1 MNSPSRRALATA
13 ALLLSTAACSTPS
26 SQEEP
31 VPSTTEFSH
40 LTPAGIEQIKQT
52 GHARFDLRNR
62 ELTKAAAGMEG
73 QTMGPIIGGPDQP
86 MITLEFLGPDRTE
99 TVETNTIGFVS
110 TGPAEAPYDEIVF
123 FRPLDT
129 AQQANDELRE
139 GITRWG
145 FNAGKV
151 DLWEENSREE
161 SDYQQ
166 VVSSGIGPSG
176 LVVTVEAY
184 LKHGKPLLRYMVHL
198 EPYLYTPQALEDIRK
213 TGVTTYTG

>member
-1 MNSPSRRALATA
+1 M
-13 ALLLSTAACSTPS
+13 
-26 SQEEP
+26 
-31 VPSTTEFSH
+31 PSTTEFAQ
-40 LTPAGIEQIKQT
+40 LTPAGIERIKQT

-73 QTMGPIIGGPDQP
+73 QAMGPIIGGPDQP
-86 MITLEFLGPDRTE
+86 MITLELLGPNRTE

-110 TGPAEAPYDEIVF
+110 TGSAGAPYDEIVF
-123 FRPLDT
+123 FRPFDT

-145 FNAGKV
+145 FNAGKIE
-151 DLWEENSREE
+151 LWEQNSRGE

-184 LKHGKPLLRYMVHL
+184 LKRGKPLLRYMVHL
-198 EPYLYTPQALEDIRK
+198 EPHLYAPQALEDIRT
-213 TGVTTYTG
+213 TGITTYTG

>member
-1 MNSPSRRALATA
+1 M
-13 ALLLSTAACSTPS
+13 
-26 SQEEP
+26 
-31 VPSTTEFSH
+31 PSTTEFSQ
-40 LTPAGIEQIKQT
+40 LTPAGIERIKQT

-62 ELTKAAAGMEG
+62 ELTKAATGMEG

-86 MITLEFLGPDRTE
+86 MITLELLGPDRTE

-129 AQQANDELRE
+129 AQQANAELRE
-139 GITRWG
+139 GVTRWG
-145 FNAGKV
+145 FNTRKV
-151 DLWEENSREE
+151 DLWEENSRGE

-184 LKHGKPLLRYMVHL
+184 LKSGKPLLRYMVHL
-198 EPYLYTPQALEDIRK
+198 EPYLYAPQALEDIRK
-213 TGVTTYTG
+213 TGITTYSG